1 MQDDDPQ
8 HIPYEPPDWSQL
20 NLTKPPEYVSKSPI
34 FLSSCWGGIEHR
46 IDNTQS
52 EDHSVQRASSILA
65 HLVSQMDPL
74 ALPLD
79 LNSPAGG
86 VARLVEVDTIRPDLN
101 SFLLFVAH
109 GASSFP
115 VELVNALDDLQNTSD
130 EAIEE
135 EFPVPSDIALK
146 NADRLLREMY
156 RISPR
161 RFEVYPTPDGEIAID
176 APGGHG
182 QSVLLLC
189 DSEGGGLCL
198 VNMNGNLRR
207 ARYST
212 TERLPD
218 GFVREAL
225 AELEH
230 ESDQAQ

>member
-1 MQDDDPQ
+1 MFTQPNSVRTLVANPVTTSETMQYDDPLL
-8 HIPYEPPDWSQL
+8 IPYEPPDWFQL
-20 NLTKPPEYVSKSPI
+20 DLTKPPEYVSKSPI
-34 FLSSCWGGIEHR
+34 FLSSCWGGIEHQ

-52 EDHSVQRASSILA
+52 EDHFVQRASSILIYLGPRA
-65 HLVSQMDPL
+65 FSS
-74 ALPLD
+74 D
-79 LNSPAGG
+79 LNS
-86 VARLVEVDTIRPDLN
+86 LIE
-101 SFLLFVAH
+101 FVAH

-115 VELVNALDDLQNTSD
+115 VELVNALDDLQNTAD
-130 EAIEE
+130 ESIEE
-135 EFPVPSDIALK
+135 GFPVPSSMALE

-176 APGGHG
+176 APGGYG
-182 QSVLLLC
+182 RSVLLLC
-189 DSEGGGLCL
+189 GSEGGALCL